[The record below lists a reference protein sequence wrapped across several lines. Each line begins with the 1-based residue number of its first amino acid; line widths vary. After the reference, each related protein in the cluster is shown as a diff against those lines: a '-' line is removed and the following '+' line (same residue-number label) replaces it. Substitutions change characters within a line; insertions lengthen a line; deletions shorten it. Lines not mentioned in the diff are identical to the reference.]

1 MKRSFLGNIPVFV
14 KLLILTSVF
23 LVAFAVTYVTADRGL
38 RSLGEAYDT
47 VQVVHM
53 KTYRA
58 VADLRSRMATYNA
71 RIVALANSAL
81 SGETASQISSRLFWL
96 KDTETKLAQAINAFG
111 SLSIDDAI
119 VADLGAYVASAG
131 RISAAAGSGA
141 AGIREAMDS
150 ATAAYESI
158 EKKLDVLESR
168 VRTEQDDGYLVAT
181 AEAAANR
188 RTLLIVNAIA
198 AIAIIAASAIISTS
212 MTRALASLVK
222 SLRRMASGDCT
233 ERLESMGTDEIG
245 SIAAAATELTGSL
258 NSLVGAV
265 RERALK
271 LSRQGENLAANM
283 HGTTRAVEGIDGA
296 IASSK
301 AGLAEQAKAVD
312 AVAAAIEELAR
323 TVDSLF
329 AMIGDQGAVIGQSSS
344 LVEAMITA
352 VRGVAVGADRADKA
366 SESLLASSR
375 EGSRVLVDMGSA
387 VEEISR
393 YSQGLAIAAAT
404 INDIAERTNL
414 LAMNAAIEAAH
425 AGNSGRGFAV
435 VADEIR
441 KLAERSASQASE
453 ISVDLAKVGSSI
465 VKVESAAAAVSGSFG
480 KVIEQVG
487 DVGRVV
493 SEIRTATSEQSA
505 GGARVLDGLARLTTI
520 TKQVNDGAEEMT
532 VGNAQILEQ
541 VVTLKSVAEAA
552 VAANDEIGR
561 ETAEIQ
567 RAISATS
574 DLAEQNERLTLEV
587 IQGVNVFTIDACY
600 DADGEAPGAEATDQP
615 ASDIETLELTSP

>member
-1 MKRSFLGNIPVFV
+1 
-14 KLLILTSVF
+14 
-23 LVAFAVTYVTADRGL
+23 
-38 RSLGEAYDT
+38 
-47 VQVVHM
+47 
-53 KTYRA
+53 
-58 VADLRSRMATYNA
+58 
-71 RIVALANSAL
+71 
-81 SGETASQISSRLFWL
+81 
-96 KDTETKLAQAINAFG
+96 
-111 SLSIDDAI
+111 
-119 VADLGAYVASAG
+119 
-131 RISAAAGSGA
+131 
-141 AGIREAMDS
+141 
-150 ATAAYESI
+150 
-158 EKKLDVLESR
+158 
-168 VRTEQDDGYLVAT
+168 
-181 AEAAANR
+181 
-188 RTLLIVNAIA
+188 
-198 AIAIIAASAIISTS
+198 
-212 MTRALASLVK
+212 
-222 SLRRMASGDCT
+222 
-233 ERLESMGTDEIG
+233 
-245 SIAAAATELTGSL
+245 
-258 NSLVGAV
+258 
-265 RERALK
+265 
-271 LSRQGENLAANM
+271 
-283 HGTTRAVEGIDGA
+283 
-296 IASSK
+296 
-301 AGLAEQAKAVD
+301 
-312 AVAAAIEELAR
+312 
-323 TVDSLF
+323 
-329 AMIGDQGAVIGQSSS
+329 
-344 LVEAMITA
+344 
-352 VRGVAVGADRADKA
+352 
-366 SESLLASSR
+366 
-375 EGSRVLVDMGSA
+375 
-387 VEEISR
+387 
-393 YSQGLAIAAAT
+393 
-404 INDIAERTNL
+404 
-414 LAMNAAIEAAH
+414 MNAAIEAAH